1 MRKCPSCGRSY
12 SDMVEKCPSCNVALT
27 GNQEQVVVN
36 SSHVD
41 ESADSVGGNWKNNT
55 QTNTKNSTQSSAD
68 TIVKIIWIVTAV
80 AALAMIA
87 FSGISVSS
95 VSMVLGAVGIGWVL
109 GLIPKKVAE
118 SKGKQDLGKIALA
131 ATTMANAF
139 FGLFASIPTLIVFI
153 AIAFLT

>member
-12 SDMVEKCPSCNVALT
+12 SDMVEQCPSCNVALI
-27 GNQEQVVVN
+27 GNQEQAVVN
-36 SSHVD
+36 PPHVD
-41 ESADSVGGNWKNNT
+41 ESVASVGGNWKNNT
-55 QTNTKNSTQSSAD
+55 QTNTKNNTQSSAD

-80 AALAMIA
+80 AALAMVA
-87 FSGISVSS
+87 FSGISVST
-95 VSMVLGAVGIGWVL
+95 VLGAVGIGWVL

-131 ATTMANAF
+131 ATTMANGF